1 MPSRLDICNQALAEA
16 GCDPLQDWSDET
28 TEGDFLRLR
37 YPTIYERTI
46 TTYVFQFARALV
58 DLGSPVF
65 GNDGVTPEAP
75 IARFSFQYAMPS
87 RPRVLS
93 TNALLVDDKP
103 IIYRTYRRNYLT
115 DSDSRLSPITV
126 DYQWRAPEED
136 MPPYVENYLVLK
148 LAAAIASGI
157 PIACHWN
164 RYIAAVNTTPS
175 RSMHQSSSGPS
186 QAASTSV
193 SASAAA
199 SPSFSSLPSG

>member
-157 PIACHWN
+157 REDEQKAAGLESRAIAEL
-164 RYIAAVNTTPS
+164 RTARFTDAKTQTTSKLRAS
-175 RSMHQSSSGPS
+175 RLSRLR
-186 QAASTSV
+186 V
-193 SASAAA
+193 SR
-199 SPSFSSLPSG
+199 